1 MRGDYFGSE
10 YNKIDYRLIKRL
22 LKFLKPYR
30 NYIIIAIILT
40 LLVSLLG
47 PLRPY
52 FTKIAIDNYIANL
65 DKLGLNKIIL
75 IIFGVLLFQGIS
87 RFALTY
93 IMQWVGQSVLN
104 DIRLKLYEHLQKL
117 SFRFH
122 DKNPIGRIVTRVTND
137 VESLNQ
143 LFSSGLIT
151 MFADILLILWIVG
164 FMFYI
169 NTNLTLISLII
180 LPLLLIVTSLFRK
193 KVRVLFR
200 DLRAEISKINSF
212 LNEFI
217 SGIQTVKIFNQENKL
232 ENEFNKI
239 NKKIKDLNINTVFY
253 YSLFYPAVEMIS
265 SIAVGLIL
273 WYAASNIIT
282 GEITVGVLIA
292 FLQYAQMF
300 FRPIRDLSEKY
311 TTLQNAMASSE
322 RIFATLD
329 TDDFVKQ
336 NDNIQYY
343 ELIDS
348 IEFKDLS
355 FSYDNSKW
363 VLKNINFQIKKGEV
377 VAIVGPTG
385 SGKTSIINLLL
396 RFYEYQKGDIL
407 IDGIS
412 IRNYNESSLRKKIS
426 IVQQEI
432 FLFSKTI
439 YDNITLGNKDISFEQ
454 VEHSAKELGFYDFIL
469 TLPEGFNTKMSER
482 GQTLSLGQRQLLS
495 FCRAYVNNPDI
506 LILDEATSNIDTHTE
521 ILIEDALDKILRGR
535 TSIII
540 AHRLSTIK
548 RADKIIVIH
557 KGEIREIGTHEQ
569 LLKYNGIY
577 SKLYKLQYENLQTN
591 QITN

>member
-22 LKFLKPYR
+22 LNFLKPYR

-239 NKKIKDLNINTVFY
+239 NKKIRDLNINTVFY

-265 SIAVGLIL
+265 SIAIGLIL

-329 TDDFVKQ
+329 TDDFIKQ
-336 NDNIQYY
+336 NDNIEYN
-343 ELIDS
+343 ELKNS

-412 IRNYNESSLRKKIS
+412 IRNYNENSLRKKIS

-439 YDNITLGNKDISFEQ
+439 FENITLGNKEISFEQ
-454 VEHSAKELGFYDFIL
+454 VEHFAKELGFYDFIL

-521 ILIEDALDKILRGR
+521 ILIENALDKILRGR

-557 KGEIREIGTHEQ
+557 KGEIREIGTHDQ
-569 LLKYNGIY
+569 LIKNNGIY
-577 SKLYKLQYENLQTN
+577 TKLYRLQYENLLTN
-591 QITN
+591 SIIN

>member
-65 DKLGLNKIIL
+65 DKLGLYKIIL

-104 DIRLKLYEHLQKL
+104 DIRIKLYEHLQNL

-273 WYAASNIIT
+273 WYAASNIIS

-329 TDDFVKQ
+329 TDDFIKQ

-363 VLKNINFQIKKGEV
+363 VLKNINLQIKKGEV

-439 YDNITLGNKDISFEQ
+439 FENITLGNKDISFEQ

-548 RADKIIVIH
+548 SADKIIVIH

>member
-22 LKFLKPYR
+22 LTFLKPYR

-52 FTKIAIDNYIANL
+52 FTKIAIDNYIVNL
-65 DKLGLNKIIL
+65 DKLGLYKIIL
-75 IIFGVLLFQGIS
+75 VIFGVLLFQGLS

-104 DIRLKLYEHLQKL
+104 DIRLKLYEHLQNL

-217 SGIQTVKIFNQENKL
+217 SGIQTVKIFNQEKKL

-253 YSLFYPAVEMIS
+253 YSLFYPTVEMIS

-273 WYAASNIIT
+273 WYAASNIIS
-282 GEITVGVLIA
+282 GDITVGVLIA

-329 TDDFVKQ
+329 TDDFIKQ
-336 NDNIQYY
+336 NDNIEYK
-343 ELIDS
+343 ELKNS

-363 VLKNINFQIKKGEV
+363 VLKNINLQIKKGEV

-412 IRNYNESSLRKKIS
+412 IRNYNENSLRKKIS

-439 YDNITLGNKDISFEQ
+439 LENITLGNKEISFEQ
-454 VEHSAKELGFYDFIL
+454 VEHSAKELGFYDFII

-521 ILIEDALDKILRGR
+521 ILIENALDKILKGR

-540 AHRLSTIK
+540 AHRLSTIR
-548 RADKIIVIH
+548 RADKIVVIH
-557 KGEIREIGTHEQ
+557 KGEIREIGTHDQ
-569 LLKYNGIY
+569 LIKNNGIY
-577 SKLYKLQYENLQTN
+577 SKLYRLQYENLQTN
-591 QITN
+591 TVIN

>member
-22 LKFLKPYR
+22 LTFLKPYR

-65 DKLGLNKIIL
+65 DKLGLYKIIL

-104 DIRLKLYEHLQKL
+104 DIRLKLYEHLQNL

-217 SGIQTVKIFNQENKL
+217 SGIQTVKIFNQEKKL

-253 YSLFYPAVEMIS
+253 YSLFYPSIEMIS

-329 TDDFVKQ
+329 TDDFIKQ
-336 NDNIQYY
+336 NDNIEYN
-343 ELIDS
+343 ELKNF

-439 YDNITLGNKDISFEQ
+439 YDNITLGNKEISFEQ
-454 VEHSAKELGFYDFIL
+454 VRQAAVELGFYDFIL

-521 ILIEDALDKILRGR
+521 ILIEKALDKILFGR

-548 RADKIIVIH
+548 RADKIIVLH
-557 KGEIREIGTHEQ
+557 KGDIREIGTHDQ
-569 LLKYNGIY
+569 LIKNNDIY
-577 SKLYKLQYENLQTN
+577 SKLYRLQYENLQN
-591 QITN
+591 NSIIN

>member
-22 LKFLKPYR
+22 LTFLKPYR

-52 FTKIAIDNYIANL
+52 FTKIAIDNYIVNL
-65 DKLGLNKIIL
+65 DKLGLYKIIL
-75 IIFGVLLFQGIS
+75 VIFGVLLFQGLS

-104 DIRLKLYEHLQKL
+104 DIRLKLYEHLQNL

-217 SGIQTVKIFNQENKL
+217 SGIQTVKIFNQEKKL

-253 YSLFYPAVEMIS
+253 YSLFYPTVEMIS

-273 WYAASNIIT
+273 WYAASNIIS
-282 GEITVGVLIA
+282 GDITVGVLIA

-329 TDDFVKQ
+329 TDDFIKQ
-336 NDNIQYY
+336 NDNIEYK
-343 ELIDS
+343 ELKNS

-363 VLKNINFQIKKGEV
+363 VLKNINLQIKKGEV

-412 IRNYNESSLRKKIS
+412 IRNYNENSLRKKIS

-439 YDNITLGNKDISFEQ
+439 LENITLGNKEISFEQ
-454 VEHSAKELGFYDFIL
+454 VEHSAKELGFYDFII

-521 ILIEDALDKILRGR
+521 ILIENALDKILKGR

-548 RADKIIVIH
+548 RADKIVVIH
-557 KGEIREIGTHEQ
+557 KGEIREIGTHDQ
-569 LLKYNGIY
+569 LIKNNGIY
-577 SKLYKLQYENLQTN
+577 SKLYRLQYENLQTN
-591 QITN
+591 TVIN

>member
-22 LKFLKPYR
+22 LTFLKPYR

-65 DKLGLNKIIL
+65 DKLGLYKIIL

-104 DIRLKLYEHLQKL
+104 DIRLKLYEHLQNL

-217 SGIQTVKIFNQENKL
+217 SGIQTVKIFNQEKKL

-253 YSLFYPAVEMIS
+253 YSLFYPSIEMIS

-329 TDDFVKQ
+329 TDDFIKQ
-336 NDNIQYY
+336 NDNIEYN
-343 ELIDS
+343 ELKNF
-348 IEFKDLS
+348 IEFKNLS

-439 YDNITLGNKDISFEQ
+439 YDNITLGNKEISFEQ
-454 VEHSAKELGFYDFIL
+454 VRQAAVELGFYDFIL
-469 TLPEGFNTKMSER
+469 TLPDGFNTKMSER

-521 ILIEDALDKILRGR
+521 ILIEKALDKILFGR

-548 RADKIIVIH
+548 RADKIIVLH
-557 KGEIREIGTHEQ
+557 KGDIREIGTHDQ
-569 LLKYNGIY
+569 LIKNNDIY
-577 SKLYKLQYENLQTN
+577 SKLYRLQYENLQN
-591 QITN
+591 NSIIN

>member
-65 DKLGLNKIIL
+65 DKLGLYKIIL

-104 DIRLKLYEHLQKL
+104 DIRIKLYEHLQNL

-329 TDDFVKQ
+329 TDDFIKQ

-363 VLKNINFQIKKGEV
+363 VLKNI
-377 VAIVGPTG
+377 
-385 SGKTSIINLLL
+385 
-396 RFYEYQKGDIL
+396 
-407 IDGIS
+407 
-412 IRNYNESSLRKKIS
+412 
-426 IVQQEI
+426 
-432 FLFSKTI
+432 
-439 YDNITLGNKDISFEQ
+439 
-454 VEHSAKELGFYDFIL
+454 
-469 TLPEGFNTKMSER
+469 
-482 GQTLSLGQRQLLS
+482 
-495 FCRAYVNNPDI
+495 
-506 LILDEATSNIDTHTE
+506 
-521 ILIEDALDKILRGR
+521 
-535 TSIII
+535 
-540 AHRLSTIK
+540 
-548 RADKIIVIH
+548 
-557 KGEIREIGTHEQ
+557 
-569 LLKYNGIY
+569 
-577 SKLYKLQYENLQTN
+577 
-591 QITN
+591 

>member
-65 DKLGLNKIIL
+65 DKLGLYKIIL

-104 DIRLKLYEHLQKL
+104 DIRIKLYEHLQNL

-329 TDDFVKQ
+329 TDDFIKQ

-363 VLKNINFQIKKGEV
+363 VLKNINLQIKKGEV

-439 YDNITLGNKDISFEQ
+439 FENITLGNKDISFEQ

-521 ILIEDALDKILRGR
+521 ILIEKALDKILFGR

-548 RADKIIVIH
+548 RADKILVIH